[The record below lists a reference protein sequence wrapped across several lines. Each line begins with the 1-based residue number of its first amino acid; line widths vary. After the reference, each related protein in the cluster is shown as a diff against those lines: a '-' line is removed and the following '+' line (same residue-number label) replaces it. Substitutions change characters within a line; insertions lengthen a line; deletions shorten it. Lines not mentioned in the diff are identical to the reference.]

1 MNNFFKTIS
10 DKLRFKSDAEGVTN
24 LFYVILIIFV
34 FVTVGSFF
42 YLKNQL
48 NKIKNN
54 WEKYKCNP
62 AVIPFAG
69 IINPDPNMTAA
80 EFTSYNL
87 KVCISQVLVNIVKV
101 FTAPFKIVFGGL
113 NTFFGGVLGAI
124 QDIRVAIWKLKD
136 GILKMI
142 ESILSYFSGAV
153 IVTNVIFQKV
163 LDTIKRVIGTFS
175 AFIYAFIS
183 FVFWVFS
190 SLKQGLKAVLYI
202 LLILTIILLL
212 ILPFTF
218 FPMFFPFMVIAYKI
232 FKVIYILLSVPMG
245 IMAILMAIYI
255 GLVEPMLPDPGTVQ
269 SVCFDKNTII
279 ETKRGNKAI
288 KNIKVGDKLK
298 KGGIVTGV
306 FKVSSVFSKEMYR
319 LNNVLVTGSHKVMVD
334 DEMISVK
341 DHPCAEL
348 IEDYREPTLYCL
360 NTSSKRIYING
371 VEFMDWDEI
380 INSDLDSLRMC
391 GYFNSSQSYEDIHK
405 QLDGGFDKSVKLEMY
420 DGGSVNINKIKVND
434 VLKFGERVVGVIKID
449 ASALTDVK
457 KYDINGSEFIS
468 GPNVML
474 EDENLG
480 KVSTLFLEG
489 TSLMKR
495 PRYLYS
501 IITDT
506 GKFYYNG
513 LYFYDYN
520 GGIEEILDHMAYARQ
535 LS

>member
-1 MNNFFKTIS
+1 MSDFLKMIS
-10 DKLRFKSDAEGVTN
+10 DKLRFKSGSEGVTN

-54 WEKYKCNP
+54 WEEYKCNP

-69 IINPDPNMTAA
+69 LINPDPNMSAA

-101 FTAPFKIVFGGL
+101 FTAPFKIVFGGF
-113 NTFFGGVLGAI
+113 NTFFGGVLGAV
-124 QDIRVAIWKLKD
+124 QHIRVAVWKLKD
-136 GILKMI
+136 AIVKMI
-142 ESILSYFSGAV
+142 ESMLSYLSGAI
-153 IVTNVIFQKV
+153 IVANVMFHKII
-163 LDTIKRVIGTFS
+163 DTIKRILANFS
-175 AFIYAFIS
+175 ALIYAFIS
-183 FVFWVFS
+183 FVFWIFS
-190 SLKQGLKAVLYI
+190 SLKRSLKVILYI
-202 LLILTIILLL
+202 LLILTLTLLL
-212 ILPFTF
+212 LLPFTF
-218 FPMFFPFMVIAYKI
+218 APMIFPYILIIYKV
-232 FKVIYILLSVPMG
+232 FKIIYILISVPMG
-245 IMAILMAIYI
+245 IMAALMGIYI
-255 GLVEPMLPDPGTVQ
+255 GLIEPMLPDPGTVQ

-279 ETKRGNKAI
+279 ETIRGNKAI

-306 FKVSSVFSKEMYR
+306 FKVSSVFNKEMYR
-319 LNNVLVTGSHKVMVD
+319 LNNVLVTGTHKVMLD
-334 DEMISVK
+334 DQMISVK

-457 KYDINGSEFIS
+457 KYDINGCEFIS

-474 EDENLG
+474 DDENLG

-489 TSLMKR
+489 TSLIKR
-495 PRYLYS
+495 PKYLYS

-520 GGIEEILDHMAYARQ
+520 GGIEEILDNMAYARQ